1 MTTMSVHQEMKL
13 TRGSGRTKC
22 FARRLPRKSHR
33 STPGRLVCVK
43 SLRGWSKRSFSVE
56 GDGRWTH
63 LSSEG
68 RVVCAYA
75 RRLPLKCL
83 SRGRGTDVH
92 RQLGRWNTTWT
103 VFGIARE
110 APGSATELKATNLLC
125 GGERFEPQR
134 VRVLPYDSRRSVY
147 PTCEQKS
154 EGTHTRPS
162 SDPPQHSTQRDAIL

>member
-1 MTTMSVHQEMKL
+1 MWGVC
-13 TRGSGRTKC
+13 RGVGP
-22 FARRLPRKSHR
+22 RRLPRKSHR

-43 SLRGWSKRSFSVE
+43 SLRGWSKRSFSVG
-56 GDGRWTH
+56 GDGRAPRSK
-63 LSSEG
+63 LMG
-68 RVVCAYA
+68 RSVGANA
-75 RRLPLKCL
+75 RRPPLKCCHGDCCIDL
-83 SRGRGTDVH
+83 H
-92 RQLGRWNTTWT
+92 RPNGRWNTTWT